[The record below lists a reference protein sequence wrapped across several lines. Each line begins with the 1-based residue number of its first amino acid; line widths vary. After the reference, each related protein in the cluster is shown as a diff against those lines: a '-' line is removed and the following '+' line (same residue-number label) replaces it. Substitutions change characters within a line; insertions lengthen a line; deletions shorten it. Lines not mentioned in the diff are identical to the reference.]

1 MVIFLVEE
9 VGLVALFLMVTLEL
23 EVKSEITSMVRF
35 PLTPFPEIV
44 YTFPTPDNVNDTIY
58 NSNKN
63 GSCYKFKATEVACD
77 KNTKKTPIYKNKK
90 IY

>member
-1 MVIFLVEE
+1 MFKLNNFYFIISFCIGIFIVYVI
-9 VGLVALFLMVTLEL
+9 
-23 EVKSEITSMVRF
+23 
-35 PLTPFPEIV
+35 TPFPEIV